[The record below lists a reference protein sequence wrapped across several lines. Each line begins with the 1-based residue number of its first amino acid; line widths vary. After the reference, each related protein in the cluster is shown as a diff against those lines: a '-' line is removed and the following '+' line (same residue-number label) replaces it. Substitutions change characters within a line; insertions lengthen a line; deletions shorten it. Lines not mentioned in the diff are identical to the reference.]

1 MPTHCHYAVIW
12 DFPACQTVGL
22 ELIVHASLLLPPL
35 CVVYCVFPWCRLQ
48 TGTIFTV
55 NLNTVSSRLRL
66 LLYLHFL
73 RFWLYTASTRKPLLT
88 YDVNRYSPQ
97 HLMKACTVL
106 IKWCDVPG
114 RWVVQGCSPLI
125 HLFVSYHHS
134 GTVFDGIVESSM

>member
-88 YDVNRYSPQ
+88 YDINRYSPQ
-97 HLMKACTVL
+97 HLSIFMKAWYSAHQVM
-106 IKWCDVPG
+106 WCAWMLG
-114 RWVVQGCSPLI
+114 GTR
-125 HLFVSYHHS
+125 LFPSYIFICLLA
-134 GTVFDGIVESSM
+134 TTIVAPSLMG